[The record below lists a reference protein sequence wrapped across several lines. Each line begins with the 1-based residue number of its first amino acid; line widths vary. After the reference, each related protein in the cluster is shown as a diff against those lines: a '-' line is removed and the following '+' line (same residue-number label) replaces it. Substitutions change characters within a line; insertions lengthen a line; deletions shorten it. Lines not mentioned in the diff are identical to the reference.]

1 MRPAAAWGLVLAWMA
16 FIALLS
22 HQTGIE
28 GPASRSLPVP
38 GADRLDHLAEYAVLG
53 ALLALAIRARSPLPW
68 PPLVVALLIG
78 SGYGALDELHQS
90 FVPGRDGDV
99 FDWVADTL
107 GVALGWWA
115 AERYR
120 RFLRQRAAA

>member
-1 MRPAAAWGLVLAWMA
+1 MA

-22 HQTGIE
+22 HQTGVE
-28 GPASRSLPVP
+28 GPASRGLAVP
-38 GADRLDHLAEYAVLG
+38 GADRFDHLAEYAVLG
-53 ALLALAIRARSPLPW
+53 VLLAFAIRARNPLPW
-68 PPLVVALLIG
+68 PPLVVALIIG

-90 FVPGRDGDV
+90 FVPGRDGDA

-120 RFLRQRAAA
+120 RFLRERVEA